1 MRALVFI
8 GSERVNS
15 YTAALGRAIGDALGS
30 AGMAPETVHAG
41 GPEAADP
48 AGLLDRIARADAV
61 VLVSP
66 VYHGGYSALLKAVLD
81 RLPGDAFADKP
92 VAVAANGSG
101 PRTGNVVCD
110 QLRTVARAM
119 GAWVVPT
126 QTAGCPDDFRT
137 VGGAPVG
144 PGAELA
150 ERCELIA
157 GQLLRLGTAFRAP
170 AGV

>member
-1 MRALVFI
+1 MGTLI
-8 GSERVNS
+8 LMGSERVDS
-15 YTAALGRAIGDALGS
+15 YTAALSRAIADALES
-30 AGMAPETVHAG
+30 AGADTETVPAG
-41 GPEAADP
+41 DPAAADQ
-48 AGLLDRIARADAV
+48 AGLRERIARAEAV

-81 RLPGDAFADKP
+81 RLPGDAFVDKP
-92 VAVAANGSG
+92 VAVAAHGSG

-126 QTAGCPDDFRT
+126 QVAGCPDDFHA
-137 VGGAPVG
+137 VGGAPTG
-144 PGAELA
+144 PDAELA
-150 ERCELIA
+150 DRCVLVA
-157 GQLLRLGTAFRAP
+157 GELLRLGAAFRAP

>member
-1 MRALVFI
+1 MKALVFM

-15 YTAALGRAIGDALGS
+15 STAALSRAIAGALGA
-30 AGMAPETVHAG
+30 AGLESETVRAG
-41 GPEAADP
+41 EWEAADP
-48 AGLLDRIARADAV
+48 AGLLDRIGRADAV

-92 VAVAANGSG
+92 VAVAATGSG

-119 GAWVVPT
+119 GGWVVPT
-126 QTAGCPDDFRT
+126 QAAGCPEDFRLVDGVPT
-137 VGGAPVG
+137 EPS
-144 PGAELA
+144 AELA
-150 ERCELIA
+150 GRCARIA
-157 GQLLRLGTAFRAP
+157 GELLRLSTAFRTP